1 MNHVRATAVALLA
14 AAIALG
20 ACTPGPVDPAGTTPP
35 SPAPT
40 ISPLPPST
48 TSPAPTTSPF
58 PDELHATGTVPALL
72 DPELLAGMPLSIG
85 THTDNARRVFAQWPQ
100 VGRPAIDTTL
110 ATYVTGR
117 VADFERDYPATG
129 SESIAIPELNVGW
142 HLLGSAP
149 DAIGIV
155 VDEFLNAGGSAAESW
170 HTFWFDPTA
179 GNVLTPSALIDVA
192 RADAALAAVAA
203 TRAELADAKVSTAS
217 APLVAFADDGSLIV
231 GFDECEI
238 TACYVGRV
246 TLAIAPD
253 VTTSLLT
260 ERGVAARAATLH
272 PVALGPV
279 ASPTPTDAPTTTGPT
294 STPTEGPTDVPTTTP
309 TEEPTVEPSTE
320 PTVEPSAEPTGTETG
335 TPSAKPSAKP
345 SDKPSAKPS
354 TKPTSKPRPGK
365 RVDCAKAKCI
375 ALTFDDGP
383 GPYTARLLDELRRAK
398 APATFFALG
407 QRVETYP
414 KVARRIVAEGHEL
427 ASHTWD
433 HRDLTTLT
441 ATDVRRQ
448 LTRTAD
454 AIEKA
459 TGKRPTLVRPPYGA
473 TNDTVRAA
481 AKKAGEA
488 VILWN
493 IDTLDWKTRS
503 TPSTVKAAVGAKRG
517 SIVLMHDIHSS
528 TVDAVPQI
536 IEGLRAKGYTLV
548 TVTDLLGSPQ
558 AGKAYYSR

>member
-1 MNHVRATAVALLA
+1 MNRVRTTTVALLA
-14 AAIALG
+14 AAFALG
-20 ACTPGPVDPAGTTPP
+20 ACTPGPVEPAGTTTP

-58 PDELHATGTVPALL
+58 PDELDATGTVPALL
-72 DPELLAGMPLSIG
+72 DPELLAGMPLSVG

-100 VGRPAIDTTL
+100 VGRPTIDTTL

-129 SESIAIPELNVGW
+129 PESIAVPELNVGW
-142 HLLGSAP
+142 HVLGSAP

-155 VDEFLNAGGSAAESW
+155 IDEFLNAGGSAAESW
-170 HTFWFDPTA
+170 KTFWFDPTA
-179 GNVLTPSALIDVA
+179 GTVLSPSTLLDVA
-192 RADAALAAVAA
+192 RTDVALAAAVA
-203 TRAELADAKVSTAS
+203 TRPELAGATVSAVS
-217 APLVAFADDGSLIV
+217 APLVAFADDGSLVV
-231 GFDECEI
+231 GYDECEI

-253 VTTSLLT
+253 ATTSLLT
-260 ERGVAARAATLH
+260 DRGVAARAATLH

-279 ASPTPTDAPTTTGPT
+279 AMPTPTDVPTTPEPTSTPTTGPT
-294 STPTEGPTDVPTTTP
+294 DEPTTTPTEGPTGA
-309 TEEPTVEPSTE
+309 
-320 PTVEPSAEPTGTETG
+320 PSAEPTGTATS
-335 TPSAKPSAKP
+335 TPSAE
-345 SDKPSAKPS
+345 PSAKPS
-354 TKPTSKPRPGK
+354 TKPTSKPRPAK

-414 KVARRIVAEGHEL
+414 KVARRIVAEGHDL

-433 HRDLTTLT
+433 HRDLTTLS
-441 ATDVRRQ
+441 ATDVRLQ

-459 TGKRPTLVRPPYGA
+459 TGRRPTLVRPPYGA

-503 TPSTVKAAVGAKRG
+503 TPSTVKAATAAKRG

-536 IEGLRAKGYTLV
+536 IKGLRAKGYTLV

-558 AGKAYYSR
+558 PGKAYYSR